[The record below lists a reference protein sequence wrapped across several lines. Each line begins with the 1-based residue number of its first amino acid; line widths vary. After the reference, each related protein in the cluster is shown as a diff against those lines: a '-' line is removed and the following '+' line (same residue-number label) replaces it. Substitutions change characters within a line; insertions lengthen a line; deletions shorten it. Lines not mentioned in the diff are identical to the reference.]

1 MSSRTREP
9 STKEKILQAT
19 LALVRTKGFTATTVD
34 DLCAAAGVTKGAFFH
49 HFESKEA
56 LGVDAARYW
65 SEMTTA
71 FFAAAPYQTIVDPL
85 AKLLGYI
92 DYRIA
97 ILKGN
102 IPEWTCLVGTMVQ
115 ETYDS
120 SPAIRQACRDS
131 IFGHADEV
139 ARMIDSA
146 RKRYAPKASWNAKN
160 LALHTQA
167 VIQGSFILAKA
178 GDSASIAADS
188 IRHLRRYI
196 ELLIKKPNA
205 KEKS

>member
-92 DYRIA
+92 D
-97 ILKGN
+97 
-102 IPEWTCLVGTMVQ
+102 
-115 ETYDS
+115 
-120 SPAIRQACRDS
+120 
-131 IFGHADEV
+131 
-139 ARMIDSA
+139 
-146 RKRYAPKASWNAKN
+146 
-160 LALHTQA
+160 
-167 VIQGSFILAKA
+167 
-178 GDSASIAADS
+178 
-188 IRHLRRYI
+188 
-196 ELLIKKPNA
+196 
-205 KEKS
+205 